1 MVEKTNSARRKK
13 LIICQFP
20 EWRWTAVLKNN
31 STEEKRNSEI
41 SLIVNEEVLPSLK
54 IPVGFNQDSTE

>member
-1 MVEKTNSARRKK
+1 M
-13 LIICQFP
+13 IICQFP
-20 EWRWTAVLKNN
+20 EWRWTAVLKNY
-31 STEEKRNSEI
+31 STEERNSEI

>member
-20 EWRWTAVLKNN
+20 EWRRTAVLKNY
-31 STEEKRNSEI
+31 STEERNSKI